1 MGSPAHG
8 ASNKLLPLRSLVPVK
23 SWLRVTSHGHT
34 VIRCE
39 GGLMLR
45 CVPRVDHLGH
55 PDGACTFT
63 VALWSHMLRGLAL
76 WRAGSL
82 GEI

>member
-1 MGSPAHG
+1 MWAVLPTERPTGSSSSSSVVSCQSG
-8 ASNKLLPLRSLVPVK
+8 AG
-23 SWLRVTSHGHT
+23 LRVTSHGHT

-63 VALWSHMLRGLAL
+63 VAL
-76 WRAGSL
+76 
-82 GEI
+82 